1 MFIEKYYKRKGGRLY
16 YAVRHRTTSGA
27 LIEVSDITA
36 KSDKD
41 ALVKAIDLLTL
52 ARDEARKGI

>member
-27 LIEVSDITA
+27 IVEVSDIAA
-36 KSDKD
+36 KSDRD
-41 ALVKAIDLLTL
+41 ALVKAIELLSL

>member
-27 LIEVSDITA
+27 LIEVSDIAAT
-36 KSDKD
+36 SDRD
-41 ALVKAIDLLTL
+41 ALAKAIELLSL